1 MTDGAIKEA
10 WANMRDG
17 QEMDALA
24 DAAICR
30 SESDWL
36 IGLNGTRALTAFNS
50 RNGGFNVTSAG
61 RVQTPTL
68 AILAERE
75 RKIRAF
81 VSEPYYEI
89 HADWKVAAGEYQSR
103 WFDEAFTKDE
113 SNPQKKPERIW
124 TLKQAEE
131 IKARVATQVGTVE
144 EEKKPTK
151 QAPPQLFD
159 LTSLQRDAGNKFG
172 FAAKRTLQ
180 LAQALYDRYKL
191 LTYPRTDSKY
201 LPDDYLPT
209 VQETVANMA
218 SCKPS
223 DSMPQGL
230 IDSARWLVTNN
241 RIIPTKRV
249 FNTKKVSDHF
259 AIIPTGK
266 APPTKLD
273 EAAAK
278 LYHLVLRRFMA
289 IFYPHAEFEVTRR
302 ITRYQQDTFRTD
314 GRILVVPGY
323 LTVYGRTVGAAAD
336 KDELVAV
343 VDGESATNTEIE
355 LRSKETQPP
364 ARYNDSSLLSAMET
378 AGKRVDDEE
387 LRGAMS
393 ERGLGTPA
401 TRAAIIENLIRQ
413 KYLFRHELSKR
424 DLVVSNKGLALM
436 DQLDEIGIK
445 ALSSPE
451 MTGEWEYKLKQ
462 MELGKLTRA
471 SFMAEITEMT
481 KNIVKQ
487 TKTFHDEII
496 NRPFDDL
503 NAPCPECES
512 QVHRQTDGVFECRN
526 PDCNFRLKKHIAS
539 HELTEQEARDLM
551 TNKLVGPISDFKSRF
566 GQPFEAELT
575 LAKEKKTWK
584 VGFKFEGDDRRE
596 EELKN
601 LTDEMIICQAK
612 QSDDSDV
619 MIPIYENESAFLAP
633 AMATKV
639 DERGVRI
646 SKTILKREIPTDQGI
661 KLFVEGKT
669 DLMPGFLS
677 KKGRKFA
684 AHLTID
690 REKGKLGFEFAPRKS
705 AKKKTD
711 DDSDDK
717 TTKKKKATKKKAAKK
732 KATKKKAAKKK
743 TTKKKA
749 AKKKATKKKTTAK
762 KSTANQEDD

>member
-1 MTDGAIKEA
+1 
-10 WANMRDG
+10 
-17 QEMDALA
+17 
-24 DAAICR
+24 
-30 SESDWL
+30 
-36 IGLNGTRALTAFNS
+36 
-50 RNGGFNVTSAG
+50 
-61 RVQTPTL
+61 
-68 AILAERE
+68 
-75 RKIRAF
+75 
-81 VSEPYYEI
+81 
-89 HADWKVAAGEYQSR
+89 
-103 WFDEAFTKDE
+103 
-113 SNPQKKPERIW
+113 
-124 TLKQAEE
+124 
-131 IKARVATQVGTVE
+131 
-144 EEKKPTK
+144 
-151 QAPPQLFD
+151 
-159 LTSLQRDAGNKFG
+159 
-172 FAAKRTLQ
+172 
-180 LAQALYDRYKL
+180 
-191 LTYPRTDSKY
+191 
-201 LPDDYLPT
+201 
-209 VQETVANMA
+209 
-218 SCKPS
+218 
-223 DSMPQGL
+223 
-230 IDSARWLVTNN
+230 
-241 RIIPTKRV
+241 
-249 FNTKKVSDHF
+249 
-259 AIIPTGK
+259 
-266 APPTKLD
+266 
-273 EAAAK
+273 
-278 LYHLVLRRFMA
+278 
-289 IFYPHAEFEVTRR
+289 
-302 ITRYQQDTFRTD
+302 
-314 GRILVVPGY
+314 
-323 LTVYGRTVGAAAD
+323 
-336 KDELVAV
+336 
-343 VDGESATNTEIE
+343 
-355 LRSKETQPP
+355 
-364 ARYNDSSLLSAMET
+364 
-378 AGKRVDDEE
+378 
-387 LRGAMS
+387 
-393 ERGLGTPA
+393 
-401 TRAAIIENLIRQ
+401 
-413 KYLFRHELSKR
+413 
-424 DLVVSNKGLALM
+424 M